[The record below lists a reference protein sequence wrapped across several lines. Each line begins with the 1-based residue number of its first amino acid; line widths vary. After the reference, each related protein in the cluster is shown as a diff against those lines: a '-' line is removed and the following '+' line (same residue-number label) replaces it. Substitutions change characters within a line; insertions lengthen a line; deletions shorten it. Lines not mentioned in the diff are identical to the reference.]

1 MSHKIYPESGVEL
14 TPFLAKNYDT
24 VLNAASFGLYSGF
37 IKKSIRQMSIKPV
50 DHILDLGC
58 GTGRNAALMATDL
71 SEEGEITGMDL
82 SGDMEKQ
89 FNRKFRNDP
98 RMRFIRQRAD
108 VPFDLNEQFDKILIS
123 FVIHGFPHEVRLK
136 VLENVARHLKPGG
149 EFFILD
155 FAEFKMNE
163 MPAFHRFVFK
173 TIECPYAFDFVER
186 DWKQILSNYSL
197 DDFEESLYMKK
208 YVRLLKAVKKKKK
221 R

>member
-14 TPFLAKNYDT
+14 TPLLAKNYDA